1 MTYAYYFERDGA
13 RSHLSL
19 AEWRAAVAA
28 VPGVRLV
35 ASPEEGLGDWVGYW
49 VNPHGVPGRQ
59 FHDLPDRAD
68 DAEVLFTDMGRW
80 RRAFYWHRRPEPGL
94 GVVTFEDCP
103 ASVSRHEY
111 PVWVTARALAV
122 LLGAELVGEDSTAYE
137 R

>member
-28 VPGVRLV
+28 VPGVRPV
-35 ASPEEGLGDWVGYW
+35 ASPQDGLGDWV
-49 VNPHGVPGRQ
+49 NPGGRLGRE
-59 FHDLPDRAD
+59 FHDLPDRVD
-68 DAEVLFTDMGRW
+68 DAEVLFPTDGRW

-103 ASVSRHEY
+103 ASVSQDEY
-111 PVWVTARALAV
+111 PVWVAARALAA
-122 LLGAELVGEDSTAYE
+122 LLGAELVGEDHTAYE
-137 R
+137 G